1 MRDRGPPPRHNG
13 AVKAYLVE
21 TDGSSAEDVDAER
34 VRRALAAGTLLWLDI
49 DEADDE
55 AVAVLRDVFELH
67 PIALENAA
75 VFRQRPRI
83 EGYEDFSY
91 LVAYGAR
98 GGEAGDPSGTGGAA
112 GADGRLGAEHDG
124 GTDHGA
130 ARDAHRG
137 AGRHDSGRRVGRRV
151 RRRADRAGTRAD
163 QGYQADQR
171 YEGEQGMVEVH
182 CFYAPRYL
190 VTLHREPLPAADD
203 IRRRARSGR
212 QFADDRLAMLYR
224 VLDTLVDSL
233 FPLLTDFDDR
243 IDELQDAIFVH
254 PTDSQLSAMFAMKRW
269 LVSVRKQVSPQR
281 DMLDSLINGATELD
295 GMTGEHERY
304 FRALYDHLIR
314 LTDLIDSYRDLLTD
328 SMDAY
333 LSVVSNRMNVVMKQ
347 LTVISTVF
355 LPLTFLTGFFGQ
367 NFAWLVN
374 HVGSLATFLLAGL
387 GADIL
392 AVGLLLVFLRKRRW
406 I

>member
-137 AGRHDSGRRVGRRV
+137 AGRHDLPDVVSDVVSGAAPTAPEPGPIRVTRLISVTRAS
-151 RRRADRAGTRAD
+151 RAWSRCTASTRRA
-163 QGYQADQR
+163 
-171 YEGEQGMVEVH
+171 
-182 CFYAPRYL
+182 
-190 VTLHREPLPAADD
+190 
-203 IRRRARSGR
+203 I
-212 QFADDRLAMLYR
+212 
-224 VLDTLVDSL
+224 
-233 FPLLTDFDDR
+233 
-243 IDELQDAIFVH
+243 
-254 PTDSQLSAMFAMKRW
+254 W
-269 LVSVRKQVSPQR
+269 
-281 DMLDSLINGATELD
+281 
-295 GMTGEHERY
+295 
-304 FRALYDHLIR
+304 
-314 LTDLIDSYRDLLTD
+314 
-328 SMDAY
+328 
-333 LSVVSNRMNVVMKQ
+333 
-347 LTVISTVF
+347 
-355 LPLTFLTGFFGQ
+355 
-367 NFAWLVN
+367 
-374 HVGSLATFLLAGL
+374 
-387 GADIL
+387 
-392 AVGLLLVFLRKRRW
+392 
-406 I
+406 